1 MNGKLICIF
10 TVFVLGLYF
19 CTCTSSSAILEGFND
34 SSVPYKCPNLLI
46 QKGDHFYLYNS
57 EIAKVPGVNPVT
69 FNNLEDYVEFTEW
82 QRSQGIRCPIL
93 FLQESYDAQG
103 NPVYSA
109 RPSPTDL
116 QGGLPNQAIGTQPI
130 TKLFDAGKDDPPYN
144 TNSFPGFDQE
154 NQYIGLNTP
163 LDQLY
168 HDNNSKVSPN
178 PMDPNWGG
186 ETYTRSLV
194 ETGFYADREVTKP
207 TTVT

>member
-19 CTCTSSSAILEGFND
+19 CCCGNSSTILEGFND
-34 SSVPYKCPNLLI
+34 SFPYRCPNLLI
-46 QKGDHFYLYNS
+46 QKGDHYYLYNS

-69 FNNLEDYVEFTEW
+69 FNNLEDYVEFTKW

-103 NPVYSA
+103 NPVYNA
-109 RPSPTDL
+109 RPSPTNL
-116 QGGLPNQAIGTQPI
+116 QGGLPSRALGTQPI
-130 TKLFDAGKDDPPYN
+130 TKLFDASRDDPPYN
-144 TNSFPGFDQE
+144 KNSFPGFDGE
-154 NQYIGLNTP
+154 DQYIGLNTP

-168 HDNNSKVSPN
+168 NDNTSRLSPN

-186 ETYTRSLV
+186 ETYTRNLV
-194 ETGFYADREVTKP
+194 ESGYYANNEVTKQ
-207 TTVT
+207 

>member
-10 TVFVLGLYF
+10 FVFILGLYF
-19 CTCTSSSAILEGFND
+19 CTCNTLFEGFDNTT
-34 SSVPYKCPNLLI
+34 VPYRCPNLLI

-116 QGGLPNQAIGTQPI
+116 QGGLPSQAIGTQPI
-130 TKLFDAGKDDPPYN
+130 TKLFDAGRDDPPYN
-144 TNSFPGFDQE
+144 KNSFPGFDQQ

-178 PMDPNWGG
+178 PMDTRWGG
-186 ETYTRSLV
+186 ETYTRNLV
-194 ETGFYADREVTKP
+194 ESGYYVDREVTKP
-207 TTVT
+207 QM